1 MALLSNFYDY
11 TTSDATTTSL
21 VPVSIPL
28 MTFPLIE
35 VGATFNFEFVL
46 IIGSSTAA
54 GLKVAITVPPG
65 ATFRAWAMGSG
76 ATKNGLIVDLMTSS
90 GVLGA
95 AFNTFIGQNNFLR
108 VQGGVVN
115 GTFGGALQLQSAK
128 VTGGTATLSAGSY
141 FSAQRL

>member
-1 MALLSNFYDY
+1 MALQFDYYDFS
-11 TTSDATTTSL
+11 TGDATTTSL
-21 VPVSIPL
+21 TPVNIPL
-28 MTFPLIE
+28 MTFPLQE

-46 IIGSSTAA
+46 IVGSSTSA

-76 ATKNGLIVDLMTSS
+76 ATKNGLIVDLMTAS
-90 GVLGA
+90 GVLGV
-95 AFNTFIGQNNFLR
+95 AFNTFIGQTNFLR

-115 GTFGGALQLQSAK
+115 GTFGGVLQLQAAK
-128 VTGGTATLSAGSY
+128 VTSGTATLSAGSY